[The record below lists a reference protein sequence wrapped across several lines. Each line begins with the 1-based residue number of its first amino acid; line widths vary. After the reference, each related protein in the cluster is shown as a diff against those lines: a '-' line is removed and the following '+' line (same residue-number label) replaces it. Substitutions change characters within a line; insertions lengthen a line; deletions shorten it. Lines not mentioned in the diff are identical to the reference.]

1 MAAQILPGESCP
13 VEVQDVQVCRRD
25 APGLAWRIIDIVC
38 GHEQPPADHRKLS
51 QRKVDRVAFAAMRRR
66 ANDGTAGL
74 PQSLIEPSRSASAA
88 RADSGWRAL
97 NCGSPRCAGPP
108 GPCRFSGWTGLR
120 SCLREP
126 VPASHS
132 PQAVSH
138 RIASRRIAS
147 RHKQPDRS
155 IERVEPDDGHGRQ
168 FAAAHAPCR
177 RHAADTQPGRPPA
190 GFPLGALSQPI
201 ATARA
206 LFRKARNIGSQGT
219 IFEAAL

>member
-51 QRKVDRVAFAAMRRR
+51 QRKVDRLAFAAMRRR

-97 NCGSPRCAGPP
+97 NCGSAAMRRPSGATPVLGPGQAKVLSQRARPRVAQP
-108 GPCRFSGWTGLR
+108 TG
-120 SCLREP
+120 C
-126 VPASHS
+126 V
-132 PQAVSH
+132 
-138 RIASRRIAS
+138 ASRRVTS
-147 RHKQPDRS
+147 NQTGPSSVRS
-155 IERVEPDDGHGRQ
+155 LTTDTVDSSPRRTHLAVGMQLTPNRGDPQRDSHWGH
-168 FAAAHAPCR
+168 
-177 RHAADTQPGRPPA
+177 
-190 GFPLGALSQPI
+190 
-201 ATARA
+201 
-206 LFRKARNIGSQGT
+206 
-219 IFEAAL
+219 